1 MLVHLCDLYMA
12 PSVIPFINQV
22 LQLVK
27 FFYAQSYSKQKLSRK
42 SAYVRSLEEEGR
54 SWLPDQLN
62 PYKEKEKCGTLWGFF
77 VPVMLGGRLTVGC
90 AREVEISK
98 TKSPKMLLP
107 ADGLKS

>member
-27 FFYAQSYSKQKLSRK
+27 FFYAQSYSKQKERK
-42 SAYVRSLEEEGR
+42 V
-54 SWLPDQLN
+54 WD
-62 PYKEKEKCGTLWGFF
+62 TLGVFF
-77 VPVMLGGRLTVGC
+77 VPVMLGGRLTMGC

-98 TKSPKMLLP
+98 TKSPKTLLH

>member
-54 SWLPDQLN
+54 SWLPDQVN
-62 PYKEKEKCGTLWGFF
+62 PYKEKEKCGTLCGGVGVGFGSGNAAWGKPD
-77 VPVMLGGRLTVGC
+77 VGVCSWGG
-90 AREVEISK
+90 
-98 TKSPKMLLP
+98 
-107 ADGLKS
+107 D